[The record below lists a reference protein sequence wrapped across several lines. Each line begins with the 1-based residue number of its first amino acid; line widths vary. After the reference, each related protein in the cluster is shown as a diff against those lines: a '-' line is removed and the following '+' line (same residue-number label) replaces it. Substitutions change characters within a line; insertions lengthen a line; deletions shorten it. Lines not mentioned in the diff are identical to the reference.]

1 MAGGVAFR
9 GMVIS
14 IGIGV
19 VRATSHLGGIVG
31 KLIKLS
37 KTNFLWNVLQLIS
50 CDFQQKCQKLSFEW
64 PVRYSSSNP
73 ITSEIS

>member
-19 VRATSHLGGIVG
+19 VRATSHLGGIVS

-50 CDFQQKCQKLSFEW
+50 CGFQ
-64 PVRYSSSNP
+64 
-73 ITSEIS
+73 